1 MMGPAQRRE
10 PKLYYTDFNLERR
23 VPAKHPLRR
32 IAKLL
37 DFDFVRAEVASL
49 YGERGNP
56 SVDPAVL
63 LKFNFLLFFENVS
76 SERKLM
82 EQLPMRL
89 DWLWFCGYDLD
100 DEVPDHSVLSKAR
113 RRWGPEVF
121 ASFFTRV
128 LTQCVEAGLVDG
140 ETVHMDASIISANAS
155 SDKIQPVLRKTSEE
169 MYVRLEKTTEPR
181 ADRGAGNFT
190 SKTDTDARLTRTKG
204 KSVLG
209 YKEHRVVDDKKGII
223 TASETTGAA
232 TSEAHL
238 LPELLDEHAQNVG
251 FSAKT
256 VVADK
261 QYGTSSNYR
270 SVRNRGAKACI
281 PHERRVHSEG
291 KYPPSAFR
299 YDADRDVYICP
310 AGKTLTRWNSVR
322 KEHRVRYKAAASA
335 CNCCAK
341 RGLCTNSKDGR
352 RLSRQ
357 DLARYVEW
365 ADSCLSKVER
375 RRLMS
380 RRKSVVEGS
389 FADASNNHGFKR
401 ARWRGLSKM
410 RIQNLMIA
418 AVQNV
423 RKLLR
428 ATRRRTSAIAQA
440 LQSVGSSALRS
451 VGSMRICCFFGHA
464 SLSSCFATTYS
475 PTSPPWNRTELNTMP
490 WR

>member
-1 MMGPAQRRE
+1 MMGPAQQRE
-10 PKLYYTDFNLERR
+10 PKLYYTDFSLERR
-23 VPAKHPLRR
+23 IPDKHPLRR

-63 LKFNFLLFFENVS
+63 LKFNFLLFFENVP

-100 DEVPDHSVLSKAR
+100 DEIPDHSVLSKAR

-121 ASFFTRV
+121 ASFFIRV

-155 SDKIQPVLRKTSEE
+155 LDKIQPVLRKTSEE
-169 MYVRLEKTTEPR
+169 MYVRLEKTSEPR

-190 SKTDTDARLTRTKG
+190 SKTDTDARVTRTKG
-204 KSVLG
+204 KAVLG
-209 YKEHRVVDDKKGII
+209 DKEHRVVDDKKGII
-223 TASETTGAA
+223 TASETTGGA

-251 FSAKT
+251 FSAKK

-270 SVRNRGAKACI
+270 SVRNRGARACI

-299 YDADRDVYICP
+299 YDTEGDVYICP
-310 AGKTLTRWNSVR
+310 AGETLSRLNVDRSR
-322 KEHRVRYKAAASA
+322 QRVRYKAAASV

-341 RGLCTNSKDGR
+341 RSLCTNSKDGR

-357 DLARYVEW
+357 DLASYVEW
-365 ADSCLSKVER
+365 ADGCLSQVER

-401 ARWRGLSKM
+401 ARWRGLWKM

-418 AVQNV
+418 TVQNV
-423 RKLLR
+423 RKLLH
-428 ATRRRTSAIAQA
+428 ASRRRTSAIAQA
-440 LQSVGSSALRS
+440 VQSVGSSALGS
-451 VGSMRICCFFGHA
+451 VGSITICSFSGHA
-464 SLSSCFATTYS
+464 LLSSYFATAYS
-475 PTSPPWNRTELNTMP
+475 PTSTRSTCTELNTVP